1 MKNSRI
7 NIDLVLKNAKD
18 SKRKRTLGLFDLSI
32 MGIGAIIGTGILVLT
47 GIVSATAAGPAVV
60 ISFLIA
66 GFASAVV
73 GLCYSELTT
82 SIPNSGSAYVYA
94 WVAIGQ
100 RMAFLAGW
108 TLLGVY
114 ITTTATVANGWT
126 GYVKASLS
134 EIGVNL
140 PTSLIASPSNGGIIN
155 LPAVLMILLVTLI
168 LTRGTSES
176 KFFNNTLVMIKL
188 TVILLFIF
196 VAVQDVK
203 TSNWT
208 PFMPFGVRGIFTGA
222 SLVFFTFLGFD
233 ALATS
238 AEETKDVQKTLPR
251 AIIISLVV
259 VTSLYIIVSM
269 IMTGVVSYRQLN
281 VPESMAYVLMA
292 KGHIAAAQI
301 VSVGAIIG
309 ILAVVYAFVYAA
321 SNIMMSMSRGGF
333 LPKKL
338 ASINK
343 SSKSPNRALWLI
355 GIIGAL
361 LAGVSNVKQLATISN
376 VGSLCVFFLI
386 SLIVILLRREQPNIE
401 RPFKLPF
408 GYTIP
413 ILAMIFC
420 AVLLVSTTL
429 DAWIT
434 YLVWLVIGGLIFIF
448 YSRHHID
455 FEQVASGDEDQDN
468 GKKDAVSPIQ
478 SNN

>member
-238 AEETKDVQKTLPR
+238 A
-251 AIIISLVV
+251 
-259 VTSLYIIVSM
+259 
-269 IMTGVVSYRQLN
+269 
-281 VPESMAYVLMA
+281 
-292 KGHIAAAQI
+292 
-301 VSVGAIIG
+301 
-309 ILAVVYAFVYAA
+309 
-321 SNIMMSMSRGGF
+321 
-333 LPKKL
+333 
-338 ASINK
+338 
-343 SSKSPNRALWLI
+343 
-355 GIIGAL
+355 
-361 LAGVSNVKQLATISN
+361 
-376 VGSLCVFFLI
+376 
-386 SLIVILLRREQPNIE
+386 
-401 RPFKLPF
+401 
-408 GYTIP
+408 
-413 ILAMIFC
+413 
-420 AVLLVSTTL
+420 
-429 DAWIT
+429 
-434 YLVWLVIGGLIFIF
+434 
-448 YSRHHID
+448 
-455 FEQVASGDEDQDN
+455 
-468 GKKDAVSPIQ
+468 
-478 SNN
+478 